1 MPVIAK
7 KYVRLFE
14 EKMML
19 EWLTILLMGITEGL
33 TEYLP
38 ISSTG
43 HLILLGDVLNFNDEK
58 GKVFEIVIQLGAVL
72 AVCFAYRARLTQVV
86 MTLPRS
92 AQSQQ
97 FVMHILIAFLPAVV
111 LGVLFHKIIKQY
123 LFNPLNV
130 GIMLVLGGVIIF
142 LVEQRQPKN
151 KIDSLEK
158 LDKWTALKIGLAQCC
173 AMIPGTSRSGATI
186 IGGLLFGLSRP
197 VATEFSFFLA
207 IPTMFGAV
215 VYDLYKNRAIL
226 SFADLPMFSI
236 GFVAAFLSGLIAVKL
251 LLKYVSTHNFLI
263 FAYYRIVFGVIIIIF
278 YSKFHF

>member
-1 MPVIAK
+1 
-7 KYVRLFE
+7 
-14 EKMML
+14 ML

-43 HLILLGDVLNFNDEK
+43 HLILLGDLLNFNDEK

-72 AVCFAYRARLTQVV
+72 AVCFAYRSRLTQVV

-97 FVMHILIAFLPAVV
+97 FVLHLLIAFLPAVI
-111 LGVLFHKIIKQY
+111 LGVLFHKTIKQY

-130 GIMLVLGGVIIF
+130 GMMLVLGGIIIF

-151 KIDSLEK
+151 TIDSLEK

-215 VYDLYKNRAIL
+215 VYDLYKNREIL
-226 SFADLPMFSI
+226 SIADLPMFSL

-251 LLKYVSTHNFLI
+251 LLKYVSTHNFLV
-263 FAYYRIVFGVIIIIF
+263 FAYYRIVFGTIIIIF